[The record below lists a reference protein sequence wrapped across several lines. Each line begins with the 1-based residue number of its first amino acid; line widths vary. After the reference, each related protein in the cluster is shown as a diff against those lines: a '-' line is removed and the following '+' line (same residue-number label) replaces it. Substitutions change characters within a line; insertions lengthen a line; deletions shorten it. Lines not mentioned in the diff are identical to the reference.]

1 MKKLLLKNAVMLA
14 VVIFCIGSVHCYA
27 ATSTGINVNYQSQ
40 KEIKDYLKSKK
51 VNIDAE
57 TTYSK
62 KASDV
67 KPYQAG
73 TISESSQKSALNT
86 MNAIRY
92 IAGIDAV
99 GLDSSYTK
107 MEQAAAL
114 VNSANGT
121 LSHFPSKPAGMDDRL
136 YQLGASGASSGNL
149 SYASW
154 KCGLGYHLRVQFNN
168 SIGPYKVMA
177 FCQSFMTELCKY
189 IGADVDVPAGDIGTG
204 AREIGFLFGQ
214 YKRIRGLYEGVLT
227 GKGLTYGGS
236 LARTQATGYGLLYL
250 TNALWKDHG
259 MSLEGKTAAVSGSG
273 NVAIYAIEKAQELGV
288 KVVTCSDDGFMIQTE
303 LMLLFLRKLRK
314 LSVPVLL
321 SMQLL
326 SQLLSIM
333 QSRTVS
339 TVYGSTR

>member
-1 MKKLLLKNAVMLA
+1 M
-14 VVIFCIGSVHCYA
+14 
-27 ATSTGINVNYQSQ
+27 
-40 KEIKDYLKSKK
+40 
-51 VNIDAE
+51 
-57 TTYSK
+57 
-62 KASDV
+62 
-67 KPYQAG
+67 
-73 TISESSQKSALNT
+73 
-86 MNAIRY
+86 
-92 IAGIDAV
+92 
-99 GLDSSYTK
+99 
-107 MEQAAAL
+107 
-114 VNSANGT
+114 
-121 LSHFPSKPAGMDDRL
+121 
-136 YQLGASGASSGNL
+136 
-149 SYASW
+149 
-154 KCGLGYHLRVQFNN
+154 
-168 SIGPYKVMA
+168 
-177 FCQSFMTELCKY
+177 
-189 IGADVDVPAGDIGTG
+189 
-204 AREIGFLFGQ
+204 
-214 YKRIRGLYEGVLT
+214 LT

-288 KVVTCSDDGFMIQTE
+288 KVVTCSDSTDGFMIQTE